1 MLPRYPLE
9 PTSAEV
15 AFEKYILPAEGET
28 VADASRLGAFAAG
41 TVLRLAV
48 TCPRT
53 LGATAVVLRLNR
65 DGEAEH
71 DTPFSF
77 VETDPTS
84 VTDRYE
90 LTLDT
95 AALCA
100 PAASGLFYYRLLFV
114 RSADTLFTDSV
125 NNVDFEL
132 VPRGGAAFRLLIHE
146 PDFAPPAWFGEG
158 VMYHVFVDRF
168 CRGAGETYRREG
180 ERAPEINPDWERGIP
195 QYPPYPGA
203 PLSNHI
209 HFGGNLWG
217 VAEKLDYLESLG
229 VKVIYLSP
237 IFEAYSNHKYDTGDY
252 RKVDGGFGGEPA
264 LDNLIEKATARGMRI
279 ILDGVF
285 NHTGDDSR
293 YFDRYGL
300 WGTTGALQDPASPY
314 RDWYCFRAYPDE
326 YESWWG
332 IPIMPKLNHAHEPC
346 RRFFTGA
353 DGVCAHYIRKGISG
367 WRLDVADELSDDFL
381 DELRTSVKAAGA
393 ADAGETDA
401 EGKATAPA
409 TVTVTDPVIIGEV
422 WENAADKIAYG
433 HRRRYFRGKQ
443 LDSVMNYPVRSG
455 ILAFIN
461 EGEADL
467 LYHTLTELYG
477 SYPRAVSDAL
487 MNLVGTHDT
496 ERILTVLG
504 STYEDFDR
512 SNDILATAT
521 LSPARRATAV
531 RRLKLAS
538 LLQFTVFGIPSVY
551 YGDEVGM
558 EGYHDPFCRRPFPW
572 HEVEGDTPDAGRTD
586 ILNHYRALGELRR
599 SPAFHGGDFRILDH
613 GEHHI
618 VYERRAVSG
627 TNTDGS
633 DRAACNR
640 VVVAVHRGEGPA
652 DAVTIP
658 IAILGD
664 VKAVRLSC
672 GEVAFDSKMLTLTG
686 DSGCV
691 LG

>member
-1 MLPRYPLE
+1 MLPRYPHE
-9 PTSAEV
+9 SATAQV
-15 AFEKYILPAEGET
+15 TFQKYI
-28 VADASRLGAFAAG
+28 VADTACEADSADGVFTVGESVEVSHLGAFACG
-41 TVLRLAV
+41 TTLRLVV
-48 TCPRT
+48 TCPRA

-65 DGEAEH
+65 DGEAEY

-77 VETDPTS
+77 IATDPAS

-95 AALCA
+95 AALCT
-100 PAASGLFYYRLLFV
+100 PDNSGLFYYRLLLV

-132 VPRGGAAFRLLIHE
+132 VAHGGASFRLLIHE
-146 PDFAPPAWFGEG
+146 PGFVPPAWFGEG

-168 CRGAGETYRREG
+168 CRGEGETHRRTG
-180 ERAPEINPDWERGIP
+180 ERAPEINPDWEKGIP

-203 PLSNHI
+203 PLTNHV

-217 VAEKLDYLESLG
+217 VAEKLDYLASLG

-252 RKVDGGFGGEPA
+252 LRVDGGFGGEPA
-264 LDNLIEKATARGMRI
+264 LDNLIEKATARGIRI

-300 WGTTGALQDPASPY
+300 YGGTGALRSPDSPY
-314 RDWYCFRAYPDE
+314 RDWFCFRTYPDE

-332 IPIMPKLNHAHEPC
+332 IPILPKLNHAHEPC
-346 RRFFTGA
+346 RRYFTGA

-381 DELRTSVKAAGA
+381 DELRMSVK
-393 ADAGETDA
+393 EVTD
-401 EGKATAPA
+401 
-409 TVTVTDPVIIGEV
+409 TDPVIIGEV

-433 HRRRYFRGKQ
+433 HRRRYFRGRQ

-455 ILAFIN
+455 ILAFIG
-461 EGEADL
+461 EGYADL
-467 LYHTLTELYG
+467 LYDVLTELYG

-504 STYEDFDR
+504 SAPEDFDR

-521 LSPARRATAV
+521 LSPARRSTAV

-572 HEVEGDTPDAGRTD
+572 QEVEGDTPDAGRAD
-586 ILNHYRALGELRR
+586 ILNHYRALGELRK

-618 VYERRAVSG
+618 VYERRALC
-627 TNTDGS
+627 D
-633 DRAACNR
+633 R
-640 VVVAVHRGEGPA
+640 VVVAVHRGEEA
-652 DAVTIP
+652 TDTVTIP
-658 IAILGD
+658 AASLGD
-664 VKAVRLSC
+664 VKTLRLAC
-672 GEVAFDSKMLTLTG
+672 GEIAWENGCLTLVG